1 MAQKIQNIKNDVA
14 HSLVH
19 IIKYVKRQ
27 CYRELN
33 SRENG
38 IICGNYRVIYTFLIV
53 TQLGR
58 LEIE

>member
-19 IIKYVKRQ
+19 IIKYAKRIF
-27 CYRELN
+27 YRELN
-33 SRENG
+33 SRDNG
-38 IICGNYRVIYTFLIV
+38 IICGNYRAIYTFLMV